1 MPYRFNSFF
10 NIIQFVV
17 DFILL
22 NTVYLICC
30 YFFNQLWYQQ
40 NGSHFL
46 SLLFQLNLCWFLI
59 VWYTD
64 YYNAELY
71 FVQIS
76 RKTLRVLVQFSLLIV
91 LSIFLLKFHFESR
104 LFLFSY
110 LFILLITLLCW
121 KYIFILLRQ
130 RTSMFNLTK
139 RKAILIGSGGM
150 MNDINAMF
158 SQDYSG
164 YDLIGTFSD
173 EPTVNNHLGKIED
186 ALDYIQHTEIAA
198 VFSSIMPTQHE
209 VVQNLSLN
217 RDKLRLRLIFVPDY
231 KLYFNSDVS
240 VDIHNNLAF
249 ISFRKEPLENL
260 LNLTKKRFF
269 DLAFSL
275 LIRSIF
281 LCWLLPIIAILVKL
295 TSKGPI
301 LFKQLR
307 SGRSGIPFVCYKFRT
322 MTDGCCS
329 SSKSESSP
337 KPHITK
343 IGSFLRKTS
352 LDELP
357 QFINVLIGDMSIVG
371 PRPHMLADTEEYRAA
386 LDAYMI
392 RLYLKPGI
400 TGLAQVS
407 GNRGKLSIPE
417 MTERLNRDIYYM
429 ENWGLWLDVHII
441 LKTILLLIKGDPKA
455 Q

>member
-1 MPYRFNSFF
+1 
-10 NIIQFVV
+10 
-17 DFILL
+17 
-22 NTVYLICC
+22 
-30 YFFNQLWYQQ
+30 
-40 NGSHFL
+40 
-46 SLLFQLNLCWFLI
+46 
-59 VWYTD
+59 
-64 YYNAELY
+64 
-71 FVQIS
+71 
-76 RKTLRVLVQFSLLIV
+76 
-91 LSIFLLKFHFESR
+91 
-104 LFLFSY
+104 
-110 LFILLITLLCW
+110 
-121 KYIFILLRQ
+121 
-130 RTSMFNLTK
+130 
-139 RKAILIGSGGM
+139 
-150 MNDINAMF
+150 
-158 SQDYSG
+158 
-164 YDLIGTFSD
+164 
-173 EPTVNNHLGKIED
+173 
-186 ALDYIQHTEIAA
+186 
-198 VFSSIMPTQHE
+198 
-209 VVQNLSLN
+209 
-217 RDKLRLRLIFVPDY
+217 
-231 KLYFNSDVS
+231 
-240 VDIHNNLAF
+240 
-249 ISFRKEPLENL
+249 
-260 LNLTKKRFF
+260 
-269 DLAFSL
+269 
-275 LIRSIF
+275 
-281 LCWLLPIIAILVKL
+281 
-295 TSKGPI
+295 
-301 LFKQLR
+301 
-307 SGRSGIPFVCYKFRT
+307 